1 MSSLNVVLT
10 SDKAQFQNYFSDPII
25 LPKNASVTMTKAN
38 LVLPVFVQNI
48 LRVPE
53 LTIAERGEV
62 CLQVVIDGIY
72 KDITWTD
79 LFTAYSEYE
88 NITQIEPTL
97 SANKFFSGTY
107 EFWTNN
113 YVYLEGSPGGTA
125 DGDKPKISWVISRAI
140 TNAFLFYEATDCSE
154 YEDISIGIGNEPA
167 GDPNV
172 SITRPAFGGN
182 PAVLYN
188 NVLLN
193 CNKKIN
199 TKLNI
204 IYTPYTRTNA
214 ATTAGSFLQAADK
227 KNFTFAIPGTILT
240 SVAVVGEA
248 CMAVGNELDVET
260 NGGYIAC
267 RPNNVVGGVNNM
279 AFGISIVGDGN
290 SADDQWQPIPSYST
304 DLIDVGIE
312 FGVETTS
319 GNHVYRIIDGHI
331 KNNAYNGVTTGTFSS
346 SNFRPTQK
354 VCRYN
359 NDGDSFAILIKRG
372 NIINGSYQYCFS
384 ILMGIDGN
392 DIDTYTQIYQS
403 KLTLNSS
410 AVKIMPIFLSDVNT
424 NANQFKSI
432 KYIQR
437 SVDTI
442 RQGDSKFNDDYA
454 YHDSVKIQP
463 VLDGRNNQEIN
474 FWSAIGLHSYHQ
486 SAAGQSNQSTKI
498 VTYDGTPL
506 NKNIGWKT
514 NYKDQD
520 NTNGNYSIY
529 WIGKNKLSD
538 FYKFDVASETWVVR
552 GVDDGGLAFLPK
564 LLNVYLLN
572 LTAKN
577 YSGTYNNFQTIGA
590 AVDTTNGEDRLVG
603 TIPVDIEDTTAASEL
618 LIQYEPF
625 NAYYRPL
632 NNPDNYTINEFMV
645 EVSFKDFTTDQ
656 RKTIDELIGI
666 MKLEFNIKR
675 GADPNVKKIMG
686 MNGILPVI

>member
-1 MSSLNVVLT
+1 MSSLNIVLT

-53 LTIAERGEV
+53 LTGAERAQV

-88 NITQIEPTL
+88 NITRIEPTL
-97 SANKFFSGTY
+97 SANKFFSGSY

-113 YVYLEGSPGGTA
+113 YVYLEGSPGATA

-154 YEDISIGIGNEPA
+154 YEDVSIGIGNEPA

-204 IYTPYTRTNA
+204 IYTPNDITELTTQTSTFT
-214 ATTAGSFLQAADK
+214 ATDVKYWATGAGS
-227 KNFTFAIPGTILT
+227 LT
-240 SVAVVGEA
+240 SAVTGINVGYNNSA
-248 CMAVGNELDVET
+248 DIDF
-260 NGGYIAC
+260 NGGYMLV
-267 RPNNVVGGVNNM
+267 RPDLAAGGIT
-279 AFGISIVGDGN
+279 AWGFSLEGIGE
-290 SADDQWQPIPSYST
+290 SANDKYLPRTYT
-304 DLIDVGIE
+304 DFEDV
-312 FGVETTS
+312 TP
-319 GNHVYRIIDGHI
+319 IIDIGIQFESVIEDATTYLVYKMIDGQI
-331 KNNAYNGVTTGTFSS
+331 KNNAYNGATTATFSS
-346 SNFRPTQK
+346 SNFKPNETI
-354 VCRYN
+354 CRFN
-359 NDGDSFAILIKRG
+359 SGDFFAMTCRRGTIL
-372 NIINGSYQYCFS
+372 NGSAEYIFEV
-384 ILMGIDGN
+384 LMGSGT
-392 DIDTYTQIYQS
+392 DITTYKSVYTAR
-403 KLTLNSS
+403 KTLNSS
-410 AVKIMPIFLSDVNT
+410 AIQMAPVFLSNGIANNT
-424 NANQFKSI
+424 FTNIQ
-432 KYIQR
+432 YIQK

-442 RQGDSKFNDDYA
+442 RQGQAKFNDDYA

-474 FWSAIGLHSYHQ
+474 WWSAIGLHSYHQ
-486 SAAGQSNQSTKI
+486 TATGQSNQSTKL
-498 VTYDGTPL
+498 VSYDGTPL

-529 WIGKNKLSD
+529 WLGKNKLSD
-538 FYKFDVASETWVVR
+538 FYKFDIVSETWVVR

-603 TIPVDIEDTTAASEL
+603 TIPIDIEDTTAASEL

-656 RKTIDELIGI
+656 RKTIDDLIGI
-666 MKLEFNIKR
+666 MKLELNIKR

-686 MNGILPVI
+686 MSGILPVI

>member
-53 LTIAERGEV
+53 LTAPERAEV

-72 KDITWTD
+72 KDITWSD
-79 LFTAYSEYE
+79 LFTAYSQYE

-97 SANKFFSGTY
+97 SADKFFSGTY

-113 YVYLEGSPGGTA
+113 YVYLEGSPAAAA

-193 CNKKIN
+193 CNKQTGI
-199 TKLNI
+199 KLNV
-204 IYTPYTRTNA
+204 IYTPYERLLA
-214 ATTAGSFLQAADK
+214 ATIPLDISAADDR
-227 KNFTFAIPGTILT
+227 KNFSWNGGTNTIASL
-240 SVAVVGEA
+240 AVVGEGAMA
-248 CMAVGNELDVET
+248 CGNTAQFET
-260 NGGYIAC
+260 NGGYIRC
-267 RPNNVVGGVNNM
+267 VPTLTGGTSSWGLSLEGHGPGV
-279 AFGISIVGDGN
+279 SDGYHPL
-290 SADDQWQPIPSYST
+290 ATHAPDI
-304 DLIDVGIE
+304 IDI
-312 FGVETTS
+312 GVEYS
-319 GNHVYRIIDGHI
+319 LSSAVPVYRIIDGQLS
-331 KNNAYNGVTTGTFSS
+331 NNVYDGAAAVGSYSS
-346 SNFRPTQK
+346 HFKPSRPICKFT
-354 VCRYN
+354 N
-359 NDGDSFAILIKRG
+359 ANDVFAISCKRG
-372 NIINGSYQYCFS
+372 NIINGSYEYVFN
-384 ILMGIDGN
+384 ILMGAVGATL
-392 DIDTYTQIYQS
+392 DTFTTIYTAR
-403 KLTLNSS
+403 KTLNSS
-410 AVKIMPIFLSDVNT
+410 SINVVPIFTSS
-424 NANQFKSI
+424 ANQVNNIFTDI
-432 KYIQR
+432 QYIQK

-442 RQGDSKFNDDYA
+442 RQGASKFNDDYA

-486 SAAGQSNQSTKI
+486 TAAGQLNQSTKI

-538 FYKFDVASETWVVR
+538 FYKFDIASETWVVR

-645 EVSFKDFTTDQ
+645 EVSFKDFTTDR

-675 GADPNVKKIMG
+675 GATPNVTKIMG
-686 MNGILPVI
+686 MSGILPVI

>member
-204 IYTPYTRTNA
+204 IYTPNDITELTTQTSTFA
-214 ATTAGSFLQAADK
+214 ATDVKYWATGAGSLTSAVTGINVGYNNSADIDFNGGYMLVRPDLAAGGIMAWGFSLEGIGESANDK
-227 KNFTFAIPGTILT
+227 YLPRTYTDFEDATPVIDIGIQFESITEDATTYLVYKMIDGQNQQIHYNGANHIVEYYSVFKPNETICRFNSGDFFAMTCRRGTIL
-240 SVAVVGEA
+240 
-248 CMAVGNELDVET
+248 
-260 NGGYIAC
+260 
-267 RPNNVVGGVNNM
+267 
-279 AFGISIVGDGN
+279 
-290 SADDQWQPIPSYST
+290 
-304 DLIDVGIE
+304 
-312 FGVETTS
+312 
-319 GNHVYRIIDGHI
+319 
-331 KNNAYNGVTTGTFSS
+331 
-346 SNFRPTQK
+346 
-354 VCRYN
+354 
-359 NDGDSFAILIKRG
+359 
-372 NIINGSYQYCFS
+372 NGSAQYIFEV
-384 ILMGIDGN
+384 LMGSGT
-392 DIDTYTQIYQS
+392 DITTYKSVYTAR
-403 KLTLNSS
+403 KTLNSS
-410 AVKIMPIFLSDVNT
+410 ALQIAPVFLSNAVANNT
-424 NANQFKSI
+424 FTNIQ
-432 KYIQR
+432 YIQK

-442 RQGDSKFNDDYA
+442 RQGQSKFNDDYA

-474 FWSAIGLHSYHQ
+474 WWSAIGLHSYHQ

-520 NTNGNYSIY
+520 NTNGNYSVY

-538 FYKFDVASETWVVR
+538 FYKFDIVSETWVVR
-552 GVDDGGLAFLPK
+552 GIDDGGLAFLPK

-645 EVSFKDFTTDQ
+645 EVSFKDFTTDR